1 MGCNMGG
8 IEATA
13 AVLAG
18 GGSKRMG
25 FNKAL
30 LRLGEDTIIERT
42 IKPLKDIFE
51 EVIIITD
58 TPEVYSFIK
67 GVSFY
72 PDAFELKDK
81 NSMIGIYS
89 SLLRARYSKVFVVAC
104 DMPFLN
110 RQLLNYMKQQL
121 GEEDI
126 LIPKVGGYYE
136 PLHAFYSKSCMAL
149 FEERIRSGRYKV
161 TGTFD
166 CFKVKLIEA
175 DAIRSFD
182 NELLSFININTYEEF
197 LKTRKLL
204 EEL

>member
-1 MGCNMGG
+1 MGG

-13 AVLAG
+13 VVLAG
-18 GGSKRMG
+18 GGSTRMG

-42 IKPLKDIFE
+42 VMPLKDIFE

-58 TPEVYSFIK
+58 TPEQYSFIN
-67 GVSFY
+67 GVAFY
-72 PDAFELKDK
+72 PDALRIKEK

-89 SLLRARYSKVFVVAC
+89 GLLRARYSKAFVVAC

-121 GEEDI
+121 ADEDI
-126 LIPKVGGYYE
+126 LIPKVGGHYE
-136 PLHAFYSKSCMAL
+136 PLHAFYSKNCLEL
-149 FEERIRSGRYKV
+149 FEERIRVGKYKV

-166 CFKVKLIEA
+166 SFKIKLVEE
-175 DAIRSFD
+175 DTIRAFD
-182 NELLSFININTYEEF
+182 DELLSFININTYEEF
-197 LKTRKLL
+197 LKTRRLI
-204 EEL
+204 EE